1 MKNFSISFFVLL
13 TVFLFTGCN
22 PPPADDGGGQT
33 GSADTASSSGPI
45 TLGVNLELT
54 GDTASFGTSCL
65 NGIKLALE
73 EINQTGVLG
82 GRKID
87 IIADDNKGKSTE
99 AATVTKKLIEVNKV
113 PLIIG
118 AVASTNSI
126 AISQVAQ
133 DNRIPQ
139 VTPAST
145 RTDLTLNNDG
155 SVKKYI
161 FRTCFIDDFQG
172 DAIAKFAFND
182 LGAHRIAILYD
193 NGQDYSKGIYQRV
206 KETFPSLGGVV
217 ASERTY
223 DAKVDSDFRAHL
235 SQIKAAKF
243 DVLVVPGYYQQ
254 IGQIAKQA
262 RELGMKQPIVG
273 GDGFDSPQLI
283 EVGGDAV
290 EGAFFTTHFSADDP
304 SEKAQAFVSKYKSKY
319 GIVPDA
325 MAVLGYDAMNLV
337 ADAIERAGSTD
348 PEALTKSLAETKNFP
363 AITGTITL
371 NEKHN
376 AVKDIVVM
384 KVEGGKFVMHGRVA
398 AEVPQEST
406 DDASSLG
413 GMEAEEDASGSEG
426 GESSSQGD

>member
-1 MKNFSISFFVLL
+1 MKNLSI
-13 TVFLFTGCN
+13 VFLAFAALTLLAGCN
-22 PPPADDGGGQT
+22 PPPDDDGTAPST
-33 GSADTASSSGPI
+33 GAGAPAPVKI
-45 TLGVNLELT
+45 GVNLELT

-73 EINQTGVLG
+73 EVNQNGVLG

-87 IIADDNKGKSTE
+87 IVADDNKGKGVE
-99 AATVTKKLIEVNKV
+99 AATVAKKQIEVDKV

-126 AISQVAQ
+126 AVSQVAQ

-145 RTDLTLNNDG
+145 RTDLTMNNDG
-155 SVKKYI
+155 TVKKYI

-172 DAIAKFAFND
+172 DAIAKFAYND
-182 LGAHRIAILYD
+182 LGARRIAILYD

-206 KETFPSLGGVV
+206 KETFPKLGGVV

-254 IGQIAKQA
+254 VGQIAKQA
-262 RELGMKQPIVG
+262 RELGMTQPIVG

-290 EGAFFTTHFSADDP
+290 EGAYFTTHFSADDP
-304 SEKAQAFVSKYKSKY
+304 SEKAQAFVSKYQSKY
-319 GIVPDA
+319 GVVPDA
-325 MAVLGYDAMNLV
+325 MAVLGYDAMHIV
-337 ADAIERAGSTD
+337 ADAIERAGSMD
-348 PEALTKSLAETKNFP
+348 SEALTDALSKTSGFP
-363 AITGTITL
+363 AITGNITI

-398 AEVPQEST
+398 AEVPAPEPA
-406 DDASSLG
+406 DAEDE
-413 GMEAEEDASGSEG
+413 EAEEADSDEAGDNLDHDDHEG
-426 GESSSQGD
+426 HDH